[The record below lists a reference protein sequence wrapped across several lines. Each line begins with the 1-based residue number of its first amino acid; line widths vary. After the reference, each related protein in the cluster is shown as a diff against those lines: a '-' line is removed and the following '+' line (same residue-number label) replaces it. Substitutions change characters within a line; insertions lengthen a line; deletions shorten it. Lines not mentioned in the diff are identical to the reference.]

1 MKHTNYVLLVVSAIV
16 AGCSMVGPIDTSL
29 GATTPLVKPVKEVNQ
44 MAAAKSASV
53 KNPELDMAPQST
65 QFFKTPHTPSGIVAP
80 QAAPAPQARPNA
92 SDETISAVTLDGIP
106 LPQFINTIYSTVLKR
121 NVSLDPAIQT
131 RTDLVS
137 LRTGKP
143 QTAAQLSAAAQTV
156 LQSYGVSVNE
166 FEGLVR
172 AVPSSGVGGATPDIL
187 RGRAQPD
194 VPSSIR
200 PIFYLVELE
209 NTSQA
214 NVVNWVR
221 TLFQGRV
228 SVTEDPPRNSVMLSG
243 QSDSVMAAAE
253 AIQTLDRPGMRGRFS
268 ARISPVFWSAAD
280 LANRLVDVLSAQGYY
295 AGVNAIAPTPIV
307 IMPVPQINSLVVFA
321 SSEEG
326 LNHTL
331 RWAAELDQTQ
341 PTRSGGRYITYYV
354 RNTDA
359 SEVAK
364 TLQDVLGGGGS
375 SAVTAVSGAT
385 AVPRAVGNSRVVVNA
400 AANSIIIQ
408 SSPAE
413 YQQIYGLLQELDRPA
428 RSALIMAT
436 VAEVTLADDE
446 QFGFNWLLSQ
456 FNSGGY
462 IVNGGVGPAPVGGV
476 TSASGIALNI
486 ASIAGDPRA
495 LLTALATSSKVRV
508 LSNPSIVTVSGQ
520 QASIQVGQDVPI
532 LTSQISNSNTGS
544 GAGQGVLQTVQY
556 RNVGVILKVKPTIRA
571 GGRIDLEIGQ
581 EVSGVSTVATGLGNS
596 PVVNTRRV
604 ETRLSTSDGNTMLI
618 GGLISEQREGANAGI
633 PYLKD
638 IPLVGGLFRT
648 SGSSKSSR
656 TEMVLLI
663 TPYVMEDDFDSRAMT
678 EAFRGQF
685 AWGKDLSVS
694 VKELPKVDVP
704 VGAEPGIVV
713 TSSPALS
720 ESYKVP
726 AFKEDRSAAAPA
738 TRFKS
743 REAASNDA
751 ATGTVAQ
758 PAGTAS
764 EVKPPLPPTANTQ
777 ANGGR
782 KELLDEKLKQELL
795 ETIRGTKK

>member
-1 MKHTNYVLLVVSAIV
+1 MKYTKLFLLALLVLVLV
-16 AGCSMVGPIDTSL
+16 AGCSMVGPIETSL
-29 GATTPLVKPVKEVNQ
+29 GATAPLVKPTRELNQ
-44 MAAAKSASV
+44 TAASKSASE
-53 KNPELDMAPQST
+53 KDQRAEAASQGT
-65 QFFKTPHTPSGIVAP
+65 QFFKTPLTPLTVVSPVATV
-80 QAAPAPQARPNA
+80 PASQPVPNS

-121 NVSLDPAIQT
+121 NVSVDPAILT

-143 QTAAQLSAAAQTV
+143 QSAAQLSSAAQTV
-156 LQSYGVSVNE
+156 LRSYGVAINE

-172 AVPSSGVGGATPDIL
+172 AVPSAGVGGATPEIL

-194 VPSSIR
+194 VPSAIR

-214 NVVNWVR
+214 NAGSWVR

-228 SVTEDPPRNSVMLSG
+228 TVTEDAPRNSLMLSG
-243 QSDSVMAAAE
+243 QSDSVMAAVD

-268 ARISPVFWSAAD
+268 ARITPVFWSATD
-280 LANRLVDVLSAQGYY
+280 IANRLVDVLSAQGYS
-295 AGVNAIAPTPIV
+295 AGINALAPTPIL
-307 IMPVPQINSLVVFA
+307 IMPVPQINSVIVFA
-321 SSEEG
+321 VTEEA

-331 RWAAELDQTQ
+331 RWATQLDQTQ
-341 PTRSGGRYITYYV
+341 PARSGGRYITYYV

-359 SEVAK
+359 NEVAK
-364 TLQDVLGGGGS
+364 TLQEVLGGGA
-375 SAVTAVSGAT
+375 SAAPAAPGAVA
-385 AVPRAVGNSRVVVNA
+385 APRAAGNSRVVVNA

-446 QFGFNWLLSQ
+446 QFGFNWLLAQ

-462 IVNGGVGPAPVGGV
+462 IVNGGMGPKPTGGV

-532 LTSQISNSNTGS
+532 LTSQISNANTGT
-544 GAGQGVLQTVQY
+544 GTGQGVLQTVQY

-604 ETRLSTSDGNTMLI
+604 ETRLSTVDGNTMLI
-618 GGLISEQREGANAGI
+618 GGLITEQREGANAGI

-648 SGSSKSSR
+648 SGSTKSSR

-685 AWGKDLSVS
+685 AWGRDLSVAVREAS
-694 VKELPKVDVP
+694 KAEIP
-704 VGAEPGIVV
+704 VGAEPAAAAVLP
-713 TSSPALS
+713 PAIS
-720 ESYKVP
+720 EPYKVP
-726 AFKEDRSAAAPA
+726 ELKDEKPSAAAPA
-738 TRFKS
+738 R
-743 REAASNDA
+743 
-751 ATGTVAQ
+751 
-758 PAGTAS
+758 P
-764 EVKPPLPPTANTQ
+764 KPRDISSQEPIKAPTAQGQPSLAPPISANT
-777 ANGGR
+777 NGAPR
-782 KELLDEKLKQELL
+782 ELTDGKLKQELL
-795 ETIRGTKK
+795 DTIQGSKK

>member
-1 MKHTNYVLLVVSAIV
+1 MKHIQIFLLAAATVL

-29 GATTPLVKPVKEVNQ
+29 GATTPLVKPVREMNQ
-44 MAAAKSASV
+44 MAASKSASV
-53 KNPELDMAPQST
+53 KNQETEVTPQST
-65 QFFKTPHTPSGIVAP
+65 QFFKAPRTPSGIVSP
-80 QAAPAPQARPNA
+80 VAAPVAQTPPNA
-92 SDETISAVTLDGIP
+92 GDETISAVTLDGIP

-121 NVSLDPAIQT
+121 NVSVDPSILT

-143 QTAAQLSAAAQTV
+143 QSAAQLSSAAQTV
-156 LQSYGVSVNE
+156 LRSYGVSINE

-172 AVPSSGVGGATPDIL
+172 AVPSASVGGTTPDIL

-194 VPSSIR
+194 VPGSIR

-214 NVVNWVR
+214 NAGSWVR

-228 SVTEDPPRNSVMLSG
+228 TITDDAPRNSLMLSG
-243 QSDSVMAAAE
+243 QSDSVMAAVE

-268 ARISPVFWSAAD
+268 ARITPVFWSATD

-295 AGVNAIAPTPIV
+295 AGTNALAPTPILV
-307 IMPVPQINSLVVFA
+307 MPVPQINSVVVFTLT
-321 SSEEG
+321 EEA

-331 RWAAELDQTQ
+331 RWATELDQTQ

-359 SEVAK
+359 NDVAK
-364 TLQDVLGGGGS
+364 TLQEVLGGGNAI
-375 SAVTAVSGAT
+375 AVPAVAGAPV
-385 AVPRAVGNSRVVVNA
+385 APRAVGNSRVVVNA

-408 SSPAE
+408 STPAE

-436 VAEVTLADDE
+436 VAEVVLSDDE

-462 IVNGGVGPAPVGGV
+462 IVNGGMGPKPIAGSV
-476 TSASGIALNI
+476 SAAGIALNI

-520 QASIQVGQDVPI
+520 QASIQVGQDVPV
-532 LTSQISNSNTGS
+532 TSGSYSNASTG
-544 GAGQGVLQTVQY
+544 GGIVTTTQY

-581 EVSGVSTVATGLGNS
+581 EVSGVSTVATATGNS
-596 PVVNTRRV
+596 PTINTRRV
-604 ETRLSTSDGNTMLI
+604 ETKLATADGNTMLI
-618 GGLISEQREGANAGI
+618 GGLISEQREGLNAGI

-648 SGSSKSSR
+648 SGSSKSTR
-656 TEMVLLI
+656 TELVLLI

-694 VKELPKVDVP
+694 VKEQPKIDAP
-704 VGAEPGIVV
+704 ISAEPSI
-713 TSSPALS
+713 SLMPPASFSERYELPALKD
-720 ESYKVP
+720 EKPVALAP
-726 AFKEDRSAAAPA
+726 ASARPKPSSAEPISRPLPQPSAPAAATAKP
-738 TRFKS
+738 S
-743 REAASNDA
+743 SLP
-751 ATGTVAQ
+751 VANA
-758 PAGTAS
+758 PAGGA
-764 EVKPPLPPTANTQ
+764 L
-777 ANGGR
+777 
-782 KELLDEKLKQELL
+782 KELTDEKLKQELL
-795 ETIRGTKK
+795 DAIRGAKK